1 MKMQYNCYDSELHE
15 DIVNNAEWTH
25 NFQDIAT
32 EDNEQEMIALFE
44 AEIDFDTVDDLVGLN
59 VYFKRGEIVAY
70 YDYENATGSN
80 KLSKVDELA

>member
-1 MKMQYNCYDSELHE
+1 MQMQYKLYNAAKHE

-32 EDNEQEMIALFE
+32 ESNEEEMIALFE
-44 AEIDFDTVDDLVGLN
+44 EEIDFDTVDDLVGLN
-59 VYFKRGEIVAY
+59 VYFKRGELVAY

>member
-1 MKMQYNCYDSELHE
+1 MQYNCYDSAKHE

-25 NFQDIAT
+25 NYQDIAT
-32 EDNEQEMIALFE
+32 EDNEQEMIAKFE

-59 VYFKRGEIVAY
+59 VYFKNGEIVAY

-80 KLSKVDELA
+80 ALYAVA